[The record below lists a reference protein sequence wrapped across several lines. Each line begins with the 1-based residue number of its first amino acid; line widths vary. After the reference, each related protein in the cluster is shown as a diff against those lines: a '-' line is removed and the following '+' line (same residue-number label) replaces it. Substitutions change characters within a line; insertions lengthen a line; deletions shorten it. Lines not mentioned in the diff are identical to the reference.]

1 MASSFGIAAGDLHP
15 DPIPDSDFTLL
26 ADTVDVPTAIAS
38 AEQLFISWCGGLFT
52 AAANIALARP
62 QVLMACVWY
71 LHYRKAQVQEYK
83 VPEDV
88 KLAKKSAEDWAT
100 STGQSLLSAEGTVQQ
115 PGAASVQHG
124 ATTGRFTRGKMD
136 LL

>member
-52 AAANIALARP
+52 TAANIALARP
-62 QVLMACVWY
+62 QVLVVVVWY
-71 LHYRKAQVQEYK
+71 LHYRKAQVEYK

-88 KLAKKSAEDWAT
+88 KLAKKSAEAWAT

-124 ATTGRFTRGKMD
+124 ATTARFTRSKMD